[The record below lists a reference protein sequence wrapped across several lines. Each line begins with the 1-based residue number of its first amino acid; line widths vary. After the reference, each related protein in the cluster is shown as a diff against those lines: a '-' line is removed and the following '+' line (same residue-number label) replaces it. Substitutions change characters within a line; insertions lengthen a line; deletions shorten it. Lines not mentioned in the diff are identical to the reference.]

1 MKSEK
6 ITLGRVVVA
15 ARRRRGLS
23 QSELAM
29 VLETRMLLRIALYTS
44 RTLGEDS
51 APSFADLSN
60 SFEFDFRHLSKIE
73 NDRVDVRDRA
83 FDCFIYCFAEWAD
96 ISIEWLETIRQQT
109 EAKPLDLA
117 KAIFPPKIYY
127 PR

>member
-15 ARRRRGLS
+15 ARRRRGMS
-23 QSELAM
+23 QRELAM
-29 VLETRMLLRIALYTS
+29 VLETRILLRLALYTS
-44 RTLGEDS
+44 RKSEES

-60 SFEFDFRHLSKIE
+60 GFKFDFRHLSKIE
-73 NDRVDVRDRA
+73 NDRVDVCDRA